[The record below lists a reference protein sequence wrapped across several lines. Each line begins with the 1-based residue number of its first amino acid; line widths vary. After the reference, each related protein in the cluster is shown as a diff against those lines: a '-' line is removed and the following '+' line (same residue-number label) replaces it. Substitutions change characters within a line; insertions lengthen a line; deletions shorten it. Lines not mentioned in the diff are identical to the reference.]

1 MAKLAPGSIRAEA
14 GEEARARGLARV
26 PVAAARAV
34 FAETTRVPR
43 ALVHFVFRPQV
54 QKYAVLVR
62 ALAKVREEPALRH
75 AVPIELVQERAL
87 VALLAQPAQPVLAD
101 HLATPW
107 VEAHA
112 RWRRRGRC
120 IALDAKELVQIK
132 VDAGDLHPRRWEGE
146 ALCFTSLL
154 RALQYNFFFQDM
166 LLLSV
171 FGQQDL
177 TRVVSSLGES
187 AHFSQTEVS
196 GTATSKSCRLAHPNG
211 RDFYDLRG
219 VGDQVF
225 EASAD
230 TSVPFGPALWNARVV
245 MRLCDNV
252 GGCDNTPAPAVLLLE
267 PYNEP
272 GSTRK
277 SCHRL
282 GSLHAQ
288 AMKPLD
294 RYTPGFLWV
303 SSGVG
308 VEMSYTLGDD
318 CDAWGDSDKK
328 FTVRVLI
335 ECDSSVEKLKIVTV
349 RPTSNDNCEWSVRM
363 LGAAGC
369 PVAYPRRA
377 QCAPGCARC
386 ARLGAT
392 RSRCLYEALVPHP
405 SPSRLALCTL
415 SCFAPNLVGRP
426 LPCTPPFHPSLLPL
440 PSPPPHTHRPLSPPS
455 QRDDW

>member
-1 MAKLAPGSIRAEA
+1 
-14 GEEARARGLARV
+14 
-26 PVAAARAV
+26 
-34 FAETTRVPR
+34 
-43 ALVHFVFRPQV
+43 
-54 QKYAVLVR
+54 
-62 ALAKVREEPALRH
+62 
-75 AVPIELVQERAL
+75 
-87 VALLAQPAQPVLAD
+87 
-101 HLATPW
+101 
-107 VEAHA
+107 
-112 RWRRRGRC
+112 
-120 IALDAKELVQIK
+120 
-132 VDAGDLHPRRWEGE
+132 
-146 ALCFTSLL
+146 
-154 RALQYNFFFQDM
+154 M
-166 LLLSV
+166 LLLLVPGWPASGEPLKCGVKTSQSPRAARGAADGASRPESRAMATKSV
-171 FGQQDL
+171 GSRL
-177 TRVVSSLGES
+177 TFRATTQSTNSNMFLTAFSTNLLTSVSISSLGES
-187 AHFSQTEVS
+187 AQFSQTEVS

-219 VGDQVF
+219 VGDHVF

-405 SPSRLALCTL
+405 SPSRRALCTL

>member
-1 MAKLAPGSIRAEA
+1 MFQLVLSI
-14 GEEARARGLARV
+14 V
-26 PVAAARAV
+26 S
-34 FAETTRVPR
+34 
-43 ALVHFVFRPQV
+43 
-54 QKYAVLVR
+54 
-62 ALAKVREEPALRH
+62 RH
-75 AVPIELVQERAL
+75 
-87 VALLAQPAQPVLAD
+87 
-101 HLATPW
+101 HLST
-107 VEAHA
+107 
-112 RWRRRGRC
+112 
-120 IALDAKELVQIK
+120 
-132 VDAGDLHPRRWEGE
+132 
-146 ALCFTSLL
+146 
-154 RALQYNFFFQDM
+154 
-166 LLLSV
+166 
-171 FGQQDL
+171 
-177 TRVVSSLGES
+177 VVSSLGES
-187 AHFSQTEVS
+187 AQFSQTEVS

-219 VGDQVF
+219 VGDHVF

-426 LPCTPPFHPSLLPL
+426 LPCTPPFPPPSSHLPPLPL
-440 PSPPPHTHRPLSPPS
+440 IPTDPSPRRRSAMIGDGVCDKACRNAECRNDGGDCAGVAEDCAPGCGPGMVGDGMCQPECEVAACKFAATQANPGDRRAARLTSRHAIARRYDGVDCYNSRRNASLCAWGCPDSWRGDGRCDVACNTPACGMDSGDCEATAYADHDSNRLKAHARCP
-455 QRDDW
+455 

>member
-1 MAKLAPGSIRAEA
+1 MFLTAFSTILLTSVSI
-14 GEEARARGLARV
+14 
-26 PVAAARAV
+26 
-34 FAETTRVPR
+34 
-43 ALVHFVFRPQV
+43 
-54 QKYAVLVR
+54 
-62 ALAKVREEPALRH
+62 
-75 AVPIELVQERAL
+75 
-87 VALLAQPAQPVLAD
+87 
-101 HLATPW
+101 
-107 VEAHA
+107 
-112 RWRRRGRC
+112 
-120 IALDAKELVQIK
+120 
-132 VDAGDLHPRRWEGE
+132 
-146 ALCFTSLL
+146 
-154 RALQYNFFFQDM
+154 
-166 LLLSV
+166 
-171 FGQQDL
+171 
-177 TRVVSSLGES
+177 SSLGES
-187 AHFSQTEVS
+187 AQFSQTEVS

-219 VGDQVF
+219 VGDHVF

-426 LPCTPPFHPSLLPL
+426 LPCTPPFHPSLLPP

>member
-1 MAKLAPGSIRAEA
+1 MFQLVLSI
-14 GEEARARGLARV
+14 V
-26 PVAAARAV
+26 S
-34 FAETTRVPR
+34 
-43 ALVHFVFRPQV
+43 
-54 QKYAVLVR
+54 
-62 ALAKVREEPALRH
+62 RH
-75 AVPIELVQERAL
+75 
-87 VALLAQPAQPVLAD
+87 
-101 HLATPW
+101 HLST
-107 VEAHA
+107 
-112 RWRRRGRC
+112 
-120 IALDAKELVQIK
+120 
-132 VDAGDLHPRRWEGE
+132 
-146 ALCFTSLL
+146 
-154 RALQYNFFFQDM
+154 
-166 LLLSV
+166 
-171 FGQQDL
+171 
-177 TRVVSSLGES
+177 VVSSLGES
-187 AHFSQTEVS
+187 AQFSQTEVS

-219 VGDQVF
+219 VGDHVF

-426 LPCTPPFHPSLLPL
+426 LPCTPPFHPSLLPP